1 MPDTVV
7 VCNLVTCG
15 ERLHNWVVFFGH
27 SGVFSRGLIL
37 NYQIESCAEYSTIQF
52 RLWHSVFEI
61 ATKLVF
67 YRSKLFLYYFCIY
80 FLAQLSRPASA
91 QPIGLPSLAIVAKS
105 CEAGNQLVAA
115 ALVLSAPLCSTTIDL
130 G

>member
-67 YRSKLFLYYFCIY
+67 FRV
-80 FLAQLSRPASA
+80 QLSRPASA

>member
-15 ERLHNWVVFFGH
+15 ERLHDWVVFFGH
-27 SGVFSRGLIL
+27 SGVFSRGL
-37 NYQIESCAEYSTIQF
+37 QF

-67 YRSKLFLYYFCIY
+67 FRV
-80 FLAQLSRPASA
+80 QLSRPASA